1 MRFFCSILFTF
12 LLFGQLQAQ
21 IIFKPFSTE
30 QLQLSVDTLQL
41 DSSNP
46 SNPSN
51 LSNLSNPVLKSGI
64 IQNTFFEF
72 HIGGNNEPLQAVLL
86 QFDTAQNL
94 TDSQCIVVP
103 VGIAKKRIYWG
114 QIAQL
119 FRLKYIDAPFLVCI
133 LSKDSNQYDWFAKNY
148 LSHQD
153 FDWVEVPHKKDS
165 SSNVF
170 EKISID
176 EFLMPLPCSH
186 DPVYLE
192 YLDDSTLNLSIDNSM
207 YFNMNVDSSLTI
219 IEEHLRHLDEFHG
232 AYCERKARIFFSH
245 RNVDMKRAISI
256 FERFSEM
263 NVQLELIFSTND

>member
-21 IIFKPFSTE
+21 VIFKPFSTE
-30 QLQLSVDTLQL
+30 QLQLSVDTLQF
-41 DSSNP
+41 DSSNL

-64 IQNTFFEF
+64 IQNTYFEF

-94 TDSQCIVVP
+94 SDSQCIVVP

-133 LSKDSNQYDWFAKNY
+133 LSKDSNQYDWFAKDY

-176 EFLMPLPCSH
+176 EFLLPLPCSH